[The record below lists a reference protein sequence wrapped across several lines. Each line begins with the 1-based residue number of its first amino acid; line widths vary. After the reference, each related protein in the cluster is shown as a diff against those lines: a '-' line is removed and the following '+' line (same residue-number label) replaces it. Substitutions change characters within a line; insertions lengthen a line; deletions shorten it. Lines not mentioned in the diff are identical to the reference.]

1 MTDKNMAD
9 NVKLVGSIN
18 VAKMKNVGVMTIQGV
33 SCAKKC
39 LVIPI
44 EENDIFVKVE
54 SKTTREGQSYLD
66 KKFCIGI
73 EVYEGREKDQYGNTH
88 YVKLA
93 TSKDYVNTHTQEDV
107 DARNHTYLGN
117 LKPIAI
123 PSSNQA
129 STIEAPVAQIAP
141 AEDDDLPF

>member
-1 MTDKNMAD
+1 MAES
-9 NVKLVGSIN
+9 NVKLVGNIN
-18 VAKMKNVGVMTIQGV
+18 VAKMQNVGIMTIQGQ

-54 SKTTREGQSYLD
+54 NKTTRDGQNYVD
-66 KKFCIGI
+66 RKYCIGVEI
-73 EVYEGREKDQYGNTH
+73 YEGREADQYGNTH
-88 YVKLA
+88 YVKLS
-93 TSKDYVNTHTQEDV
+93 TSKEYINSHSQEEV

-129 STIEAPVAQIAP
+129 STIDAPLAQVAQM
-141 AEDDDLPF
+141 EDCDLPF